1 MDKFKALEIYAAVV
15 KQGSFAEAAKALNAN
30 PSTVSKAIDRL
41 EKSLGVRLFQRTT
54 RQLTLT
60 VAGEDYYQ
68 DSQGIL
74 NQLSACEEN
83 LRDESRQPVGE
94 LKVSAPVS
102 YGRRRVV
109 ALLPE
114 FSKRY
119 PDISV
124 ELVLDDDH
132 VDLVK
137 DQFDLAIRTGSV
149 KDSGFIAQQLSCIDM
164 VTCASPAL
172 AKKIQG
178 RINAENIVRYPWVH
192 YRFKHSGKLIPFRLK
207 TRSGIE
213 VLNPPIS
220 HVVND
225 GEALLSLCVGGA
237 GITQLPHFI
246 AEDALSSKQLV
257 AIAPTISSA
266 DAGIYLVYPSRDY
279 IPLRTRLFIDFV
291 KAALQRSDETSRGTW
306 ARKLPILKSGR

>member
-15 KQGSFAEAAKALNAN
+15 KQGSFAEAAKVLNAN

-68 DSQGIL
+68 GSQCVL
-74 NQLSACEEN
+74 NQLSTCEEN

-94 LKVSAPVS
+94 IKVSAPVS
-102 YGRRRVV
+102 FGRRRVV

-114 FSKRY
+114 FAKLY

-137 DQFDLAIRTGSV
+137 DKFDLAIRTGSI

-178 RINAENIVRYPWVH
+178 RVSAENIVDYPWVH
-192 YRFKHSGKLIPFRLK
+192 YRFEHSGKLMPFRLK
-207 TRSGIE
+207 TRAGIMSI
-213 VLNPPIS
+213 NPRVS
-220 HVVND
+220 QVVND
-225 GEALLSLCVGGA
+225 GEALLSLCIGGA
-237 GITQLPHFI
+237 GITQMPHFI
-246 AEDALSSKQLV
+246 AEEALSKKQLV
-257 AIAPTISSA
+257 AIAPTISSVET
-266 DAGIYLVYPSRDY
+266 GIYLVYPSKEHM
-279 IPLRTRLFIDFV
+279 PLRARLFIDFV
-291 KAALQRSDETSRGTW
+291 KAALRRSDETCRGTW
-306 ARKLPILKSGR
+306 AKKLTVLK

>member
-15 KQGSFAEAAKALNAN
+15 KQGSFAEAAKSLNAN

-41 EKSLGVRLFQRTT
+41 EKSLGVRLFHRTT
-54 RQLTLT
+54 RQLMLT

-68 DSQGIL
+68 DSQNIL

-83 LRDESRQPVGE
+83 LRDESQQPVGE

-109 ALLPE
+109 ELLPK
-114 FSKRY
+114 FSTLY
-119 PDISV
+119 PDIAV

-137 DQFDLAIRTGSV
+137 DKFDLAIRTGSV
-149 KDSGFIAQQLSCIDM
+149 KDSGFVAQQLSCIDM

-172 AKKIQG
+172 IKKNCG
-178 RINAENIVRYPWVH
+178 RITKENIVDYPWVH
-192 YRFKHSGKLIPFRLK
+192 YRFKHSGKLMTFRLK
-207 TRSGIE
+207 TRTGLE
-213 VLNPPIS
+213 VLKPPVS

-225 GEALLSLCVGGA
+225 GEALLSLCVKGA

-246 AEDALSSKQLV
+246 AEEALRNKQL
-257 AIAPTISSA
+257 ALIAPTFSSS
-266 DAGIYLVYPSRDY
+266 DTGIYLVYPGRAHM
-279 IPLRTRLFIDFV
+279 PLRTRLFIEFI

-306 ARKLPILKSGR
+306 AKKLPVLKSV